1 MINASA
7 QYKEEF
13 IDFSAG
19 NTEFNDLASIQQE
32 GSIALY
38 NILKKDMQSMAYL
51 ADEVGMGK
59 TFIALGTVML
69 MRYLNPSLRV
79 LYIAPNRQ
87 LKDQW
92 IEEYQRFIKNHV
104 KLSHGHIRSFSG
116 ASAVPYADCNSL
128 GDLIKNTTDGYFA
141 DYFVQMNS
149 FSFAMD
155 TQKEDDTDF
164 FVKKLKLLK
173 EKIPAYTESILSD
186 NKSIENNEE
195 VKQHYA
201 LALNYVLP
209 KFDLIV
215 VDEAHKFKNGIRS
228 STRNQMLALIL
239 GTSDKGIGK
248 TILSD
253 AQKRIQK
260 KLTSRTLLLSATPFD
275 RNLEHIRNQIELFS
289 GEELAQRYFPR
300 NNKGIMEFS
309 IKDKEKLKNT
319 LKKFLVRRLNSVQI
333 GKDNATRNMYRHEH
347 RDNAVELKGFQNKLV
362 MALVQK
368 HVGDLVEDKQTSSP
382 SFQMGLLASFESF
395 ADSAGAKVFDGD
407 EKVNDGKDQ
416 ARDANLIQKL
426 NDSYKEAG
434 LGFIMP
440 HPKMDEVVNNHSG
453 SIFANGEKHL
463 FFVRRVKSVSE
474 LVQKWNS
481 QYNEWLIR
489 YLNENSELSW
499 NDLYEEYKQI
509 NPNEE
514 YIKNDVPLDE
524 DSDIENEDLKT
535 DTFFSWFFKGK
546 YLGAATSIAVDI
558 PYKDFKIKMTK
569 KEDPFS
575 LYFELNW
582 FLYLVTKYNLELNIN
597 CNTFKNSYFSYIKKY
612 KVKEKDKTNY
622 FNRFHAA
629 QYAALNCI
637 SNNEAKIIIKKMYGD
652 IEAYDTVD
660 SRDFNAEVI
669 NSDLNTRSIFNEL
682 KLIDEKN
689 CVETFILKELLLTQF
704 RQDHLMI
711 DLYLSL
717 LINKG
722 MSEVFIDK
730 FMYIYKKQAEINS
743 DLTSYSII
751 RNVKANISL
760 ICETSLQRYTR
771 DISGLVYKGLVN
783 SYNRNKHRINL
794 SPLDPIVG
802 VSGDTGNKSEPARKF
817 RLPGYPI
824 VMIAT
829 DVMQEGVNLHTFCRS
844 ITHYGLSG
852 TPIHIEQK
860 NGRVD
865 RINSLTHRKIQ
876 NNRYES
882 LESFHNDKIQVRF
895 PFVRQSYES
904 FQVRRLSHNLNE
916 YLESLHDIEVENL
929 SDDKLYVKEELNSN
943 VPIPEAYTKFLE
955 TPFEIMEV
963 QKDIPKKL
971 FQVIELKKNEISK
984 LLKLLSKH
992 IENLFDEKKE
1002 IVYNQLQN
1010 GEKILLDLSNY
1021 GSFYIQLKPARSNG
1035 EFLLEFTRNVEENNL
1050 IELLVGSETYI
1061 NSDEELTHK
1070 EEILG
1075 AVERLFEKIS
1085 LNTRNELDPLELNNI
1100 IEYWKQESNI
1110 PFSDSKEI
1118 SFELINNS
1126 IVFNIGEQRHQKI
1139 DLYSIEICKRKYVL
1153 FYTKVTMITIDRERI
1168 EKAIDIVKFIND
1180 GKYII
1185 GYTLHDFNHIQPK
1198 EFMYNAYVLAM
1209 EADLYEY
1216 QLSTEDKF

>member
-1 MINASA
+1 MSNAST
-7 QYKEEF
+7 QYNEQF

-19 NTEFNDLASIQQE
+19 NAEFNDLASIQQE

-38 NILKKDMQSMAYL
+38 NILNQDTDSLAYL

-116 ASAVPYADCNSL
+116 SSAVPYADCNSL
-128 GDLIKNTTDGYFA
+128 NDLIQNTTDGYFA

-155 TQKEDDTDF
+155 TQKEDDIDF

-186 NKSIENNEE
+186 HKKIESNEE

-228 STRNQMLALIL
+228 STRNQMLALVL

-253 AQKRIQK
+253 QQKTIQK
-260 KLTSRTLLLSATPFD
+260 KLTSKTLLLSATPFD

-289 GEELAQRYFPR
+289 GEELAQKYFPM
-300 NNKGIMEFS
+300 NDKGNIELS
-309 IKDKEKLKNT
+309 IKDKQKLIEI
-319 LKKFLVRRLNSVQI
+319 LRKFLVRRLNNVQI

-347 RDNAVELKGFQNKLV
+347 RDNAIELKGFQNKLV

-368 HVGDLVEDKQTSSP
+368 HVGDLVEDKQTASP

-407 EKVNDGKDQ
+407 EKISEGKDQ
-416 ARDANLIQKL
+416 AKDASLIQKL

-434 LGFIMP
+434 LGSIMP

-453 SIFANGEKHL
+453 TIFANGEKHL

-481 QYNEWLIR
+481 QYNEWLIK
-489 YLNENSELSW
+489 YLNDNSEFSW

-509 NPNEE
+509 SPNQK
-514 YIKNDVPLDE
+514 YIKNNNSSDE
-524 DSDIENEDLKT
+524 DSDIESEDLKT
-535 DTFFSWFFKGK
+535 DTFFSWFYKGK
-546 YLGAATSIAVDI
+546 HLGEATSIDI

-569 KEDPFS
+569 KEDPFA

-582 FLYLVTKYNLELNIN
+582 VLYLISKYDLKVDIN
-597 CNTFKNSYFSYIKKY
+597 SSIFKNSYLSYVKTY
-612 KVKEKDKTNY
+612 KVKEKEKTNY
-622 FNRFHAA
+622 FNRYHAA
-629 QYAALNCI
+629 QYAALNCLGH
-637 SNNEAKIIIKKMYGD
+637 NEAKIVLKKIYGEVQMHD
-652 IEAYDTVD
+652 SVD
-660 SRDFNAEVI
+660 LNDFNEEVV

-682 KLIDEKN
+682 EIIDEKK
-689 CVETFILKELLLTQF
+689 CVETFILKELILTQF

-711 DLYLSL
+711 DLYLSIL
-717 LINKG
+717 TSKSMN
-722 MSEVFIDK
+722 EFFIDK
-730 FMYIYKKQAEINS
+730 FMYLYKKQAEINS
-743 DLTSYSII
+743 DLTTYSII
-751 RNVKANISL
+751 KNVKENISL
-760 ICETSLQRYTR
+760 ICETSLQRYSR
-771 DISGLVYKGLVN
+771 DIGELVYKGLIN

-794 SPLDPIVG
+794 SPLDPVVG

-824 VMIAT
+824 VMVAT

-876 NNRYES
+876 NNKYES
-882 LESFHNDKIQVRF
+882 LENFHDEKIQVRF

-904 FQVRRLSHNLNE
+904 FQVRRLSHSLNE
-916 YLESLHDIEVENL
+916 YLESLHDIEIDNF
-929 SDDKLYVKEELNSN
+929 SDDKLYVNEELSSAL
-943 VPIPEAYTKFLE
+943 PIPEAYTKFLE

-963 QKDIPKKL
+963 QKYIPENL
-971 FQVIELKKNEISK
+971 FQVIELKTNEISK
-984 LLKLLSKH
+984 LLKLLSIH
-992 IENLFDEKKE
+992 IENLFDEAKE
-1002 IVYNQLQN
+1002 MVYSKLQH
-1010 GEKILLDLSNY
+1010 GEKILLRLLNY
-1021 GSFYIQLKPARSNG
+1021 GSFYIQLKPAKSNG
-1035 EFLLEFTRNVEENNL
+1035 EFLLEFTRDTEENNL
-1050 IELLVGSETYI
+1050 IELLVGSDTYMQS
-1061 NSDEELTHK
+1061 NEELTHK

-1075 AVERLFEKIS
+1075 AAERLFEKIY
-1085 LNTRNELDPLELNNI
+1085 LDTKKELNLSEMKDI
-1100 IEYWKQESNI
+1100 KEYWKKDRNI
-1110 PFSDSKEI
+1110 PFAGSKNI
-1118 SFELINNS
+1118 SFEFINNS
-1126 IVFNIGEQRHQKI
+1126 VVFKIGEQRRHKI
-1139 DLYSIEICKRKYVL
+1139 DLYSIEVCKRKYVL
-1153 FYTKVTMITIDRERI
+1153 FYTKVTQNTTDKDNI
-1168 EKAIDIVKFIND
+1168 EKAVDIVKFVDD

-1185 GYTLHDFNHIQPK
+1185 GYTLHDFNHMQPK
-1198 EFMYNAYVLAM
+1198 EFMYNAYVLAI

-1216 QLSTEDKF
+1216 QLSIQDQF

>member
-1 MINASA
+1 MINSSA
-7 QYKEEF
+7 KYREEF
-13 IDFSAG
+13 IDLSAG
-19 NTEFNDLASIQQE
+19 NDDFKDLASIQQE

-38 NILKKDMQSMAYL
+38 NILNKDMQSIAYL

-186 NKSIENNEE
+186 NKSIQSNEE

-253 AQKRIQK
+253 AQKSIQK
-260 KLTSRTLLLSATPFD
+260 KLTTRTLLLSATPFD

-289 GEELAQRYFPR
+289 GENLAQKYFPK
-300 NNKGIMEFS
+300 NDKGNINFS
-309 IKDKEKLKNT
+309 IKNKEKLKNT
-319 LKKFLVRRLNSVQI
+319 LREFLVRRLNSVKI

-347 RDNAVELKGFQNKLV
+347 RDNAVDLKGFQNKLV

-368 HVGDLVEDKQTSSP
+368 HVGDLVEDKQTASP

-407 EKVNDGKDQ
+407 EKINDGKDQ

-453 SIFANGEKHL
+453 SLFANGEKHL

-489 YLNENSELSW
+489 YLNENSEFTW
-499 NDLYEEYKQI
+499 NDLYQEYKQI
-509 NPNEE
+509 SPNQK
-514 YIKNDVPLDE
+514 YIKNSNSTDE
-524 DSDIENEDLKT
+524 DSDIENEDFKT
-535 DTFFSWFFKGK
+535 DTFFSWFYKGK
-546 YLGAATSIAVDI
+546 YLGEATSIDI

-582 FLYLVTKYNLELNIN
+582 VLYLTSKYDLEVNIN
-597 CNTFKNSYFSYIKKY
+597 RDIFKKSYLSYVKTY
-612 KVKEKDKTNY
+612 KVKEKEKTNY
-622 FNRFHAA
+622 FNRYHAA
-629 QYAALNCI
+629 QYAALNCLGH
-637 SNNEAKIIIKKMYGD
+637 NEAKIVLRIMYGEVQMHD
-652 IEAYDTVD
+652 IVD
-660 SRDFNAEVI
+660 LNDFNAEAI

-682 KLIDEKN
+682 ELIDEGT
-689 CVETFILKELLLTQF
+689 CVETFILKELVLTQF

-711 DLYLSL
+711 DLYLSIL
-717 LINKG
+717 TSKSMN
-722 MSEVFIDK
+722 EFFIDK
-730 FMYIYKKQAEINS
+730 FIYLYKKQAEIKS

-751 RNVKANISL
+751 KNVKANISL
-760 ICETSLQRYTR
+760 ICETSLQRYSR
-771 DISGLVYKGLVN
+771 DISELVYKGLIN

-794 SPLDPIVG
+794 SPLDPVVG

-876 NNRYES
+876 NNGYDS
-882 LESFHNDKIQVRF
+882 LENFHNDKIQVRF

-916 YLESLHDIEVENL
+916 YLESLHDIEVENF
-929 SDDKLYVKEELNSN
+929 SDDKLYVKEELNSDL
-943 VPIPEAYTKFLE
+943 PIPEAYTKFLE

-963 QKDIPKKL
+963 QKNIPEKL
-971 FQVIELKKNEISK
+971 FKDIELKTNEVFK
-984 LLKLLSKH
+984 LLKLLSIH
-992 IENLFDEKKE
+992 LENLFDEGKE
-1002 IVYNQLQN
+1002 IVYSQLKN
-1010 GEKILLDLSNY
+1010 GEKILLSSLNY

-1035 EFLLEFTRNVEENNL
+1035 EFLLEFTRDTEETNS

-1061 NSDEELTHK
+1061 DKDEELTHK

-1075 AVERLFEKIS
+1075 AVERLFEKTS
-1085 LNTRNELDPLELNNI
+1085 LYTKKELDPLELKNI
-1100 IEYWKQESNI
+1100 IGYWEQNSNI
-1110 PFSDSKEI
+1110 PFLESKDI
-1118 SFELINNS
+1118 SFKFINNS
-1126 IVFNIGEQRHQKI
+1126 IVFKIREQRYHKI
-1139 DLYSIEICKRKYVL
+1139 DLYSIEVCKRKYVL
-1153 FYTKVTMITIDRERI
+1153 FYTKVTSNITNINKVV
-1168 EKAIDIVKFIND
+1168 KAVDIVKFIDD

-1185 GYTLHDFNHIQPK
+1185 GYVLHDFNHIQPK
-1198 EFMYNAYVLAM
+1198 EFMYNAYILAI

-1216 QLSTEDKF
+1216 QLSIKDKF